1 MLPLVSVEIHIQ
13 KILSIGIFHLYF
25 FLNIYTVSDKVV
37 FIGLLA
43 GAYGFFP
50 VSYRYLDQN
59 DISEISKNVK
69 HFVVGQSRCHVDF
82 VEGHAYY

>member
-13 KILSIGIFHLYF
+13 KFSSIGIFHLYF

-43 GAYGFFP
+43 GAYGIFP
-50 VSYRYLDQN
+50 VSSRYLDQN